1 MEDKEFME
9 LIGANIAKYRR
20 ACHMTQD
27 ELAEALD
34 ISTPFISKVER
45 GLKKLKLKSL
55 VKAAE
60 ILGVSC
66 DALLKPD
73 INVTPIERIQYI
85 LENKPDSYWK
95 HIEDTAR
102 SLVKNFDSEEES
114 TGEDGNDR
122 GAE

>member
-9 LIGANIAKYRR
+9 LLGANIAKYRR
-20 ACHMTQD
+20 DCHMTQE

-45 GLKKLKLKSL
+45 GVKKLKLVSL

-60 ILGVSC
+60 VLGVSC
-66 DALLKPD
+66 DALVKPEIALSRLD
-73 INVTPIERIQYI
+73 RIKYI

-95 HIEDTAR
+95 HVEDTAR
-102 SLVKNFDSEEES
+102 SLVKNFDPNEKS

-122 GAE
+122 RAE